1 MAETSAAVIAS
12 ANNLSVKYGAQ
23 VVLDGATIAFT
34 EGEHIGLVGR
44 NGSGKSTFLQIAAG
58 VARAD
63 SGEFS
68 CRRDLVT
75 GYMPQVSGLDDTTTV
90 HANILNGAQRILDLI
105 AEYERVPGD
114 SPLSATLLD
123 QIIQADG
130 WNLEHRIK
138 SLITNLHAP
147 ESDRIVG
154 TLSGGEKRR
163 VALCRALLARP
174 DFLILDEP
182 TNHLDTGS
190 IEWLEDFL
198 ARYAGTCLFVTH
210 DRYFLDRVATRIVE
224 LSRGQFISYDGNYTD
239 YLLARVQRQAIEEM
253 QEHKRQ
259 KFLKRELQWVRRA
272 PRARRTKSVDRV
284 ERYFEM
290 AAQEAPEAE
299 LDVELIIPT
308 PPKLANRVI
317 ELREVSVEL
326 GGRTLF
332 QDVNLNL
339 VAGERLGVVGRNGLG
354 KSSLLK
360 VILQELP
367 VASGAVEIGARTQ
380 INYVDQNRLL
390 LDDAKTVWEEVGS
403 GGEHVTLGEQ
413 SITLRAYLRRF
424 LFSEDRINTKI
435 SQLSGGERSR
445 VLLAKILKR
454 GGNVL
459 MLDEPTNDLDL
470 GTLRLL
476 EEALVA
482 FGGCVIVVSHDRYF
496 LNRVCTSILAFEGEG
511 RVVYRVGN
519 YDYYLEKRGAV
530 SPARESTPVPA
541 VVAGQRKKS
550 GKEKPR
556 KLKWKEEREW
566 ESMEANIL
574 AAEDEVL
581 ELEATFAA
589 PDFYAKPRAEIFDLE
604 TQLKTAR
611 DKVAHLYARWH
622 ELELLQSVPSP

>member
-239 YLLARVQRQAIEEM
+239 YLLARVQRQAVEEM

-259 KFLKRELQWVRRA
+259 KFLKRELQWVRQA